1 MEFCQHRQSASKK
14 EKDKTSF
21 KLVVPISIFISKCE
35 VMWESLVRE
44 IQCDD
49 GELSIGQGVPC
60 EGVPSTP
67 IIRRILSSD
76 ILGCILVGSIKTT
89 SSGKLQLF
97 DATGS
102 VDIVVPDIF
111 PSFLCQG
118 IHEVKEF
125 KIVLEGPF
133 VKVESSEL
141 HSSEP
146 LSCKS
151 IFGELPEKNLTNHL
165 AVYVHFYFKDS
176 TCLNA
181 PINFPLCMVNNFSTS
196 RIGIAHLLLV
206 SHKFP
211 AAETYAVDANAS
223 NSISLFAEAL
233 LLPYDANFVDED
245 GHNHVRP
252 AYELNNPETK
262 YCRRSK
268 VVESRWHSYSSSNC
282 DLSPSGTR
290 PGFPCLLTFP
300 KSSPQVHVTGNLC
313 RKGGS
318 VLENKSAGL
327 HPILLEFLSDSFIK
341 YQSLLVGGYYIMMCS
356 KECAFCFQKDSMKRI
371 CAKVI
376 LSSKTILWN
385 VSFSFDMGQP
395 KKVQPRYQNSQEDSV
410 GAYQICSEN
419 VCQNDLV
426 FKQLHTQLNDFSDA
440 HLLISPD
447 KPGSINQIEALKEEI
462 SSHFSMLQGV
472 TTVSSFIQ
480 IIKSD
485 ISRSLKCAGSQHGSF
500 FNTELVSVCGNIE
513 SLHLFNCKFGSFI
526 SKESAAFDCKR
537 ESSICLHVY
546 DDQNMIHIRG
556 KLLRSYPVG
565 LGPGVNATFHRVL
578 VKCYPGGFPKLVL
591 TSVSHIVIN
600 SVKETS
606 FLCRNRAAPLSQF
619 DRNSEH
625 TLNSVPLNLISQFND
640 LLDIKLARLLCR
652 VVTIHFLVLER
663 LELDCRGLGSRIGP
677 KMPSIMI
684 RLAGFLLD
692 DGSSLCCC
700 WADGKRAETLL
711 RLDEISCQPFF
722 HCGVASARKTVG
734 CHDTVGFQL
743 DKLLKKHHKVIMK
756 NYRAAQD
763 VSSMDFMFYCNSG
776 EIFSNAE
783 ESLLRFVISNACQGS
798 AFNLAGHL
806 MDSTTLGSLPK
817 ECEDMQD
824 VVRPLTNIWAAEIE
838 HINSL
843 KQARDLFDDLSTG

>member
-1 MEFCQHRQSASKK
+1 MGEPRG
-14 EKDKTSF
+14 
-21 KLVVPISIFISKCE
+21 LGR
-35 VMWESLVRE
+35 SLS
-44 IQCDD
+44 
-49 GELSIGQGVPC
+49 L
-60 EGVPSTP
+60 
-67 IIRRILSSD
+67 
-76 ILGCILVGSIKTT
+76 
-89 SSGKLQLF
+89 
-97 DATGS
+97 
-102 VDIVVPDIF
+102 
-111 PSFLCQG
+111 
-118 IHEVKEF
+118 VKEF

-181 PINFPLCMVNNFSTS
+181 PINFPLCMANNFSTS

-223 NSISLFAEAL
+223 NNISLFAEAL

-262 YCRRSK
+262 YCRGSK
-268 VVESRWHSYSSSNC
+268 VVESRWHSYTSSNC

-341 YQSLLVGGYYIMMCS
+341 YQ
-356 KECAFCFQKDSMKRI
+356 
-371 CAKVI
+371 
-376 LSSKTILWN
+376 
-385 VSFSFDMGQP
+385 P
-395 KKVQPRYQNSQEDSV
+395 KKEQPIYQNFQEDSV

-419 VCQNDLV
+419 VRQNDLI

-447 KPGSINQIEALKEEI
+447 MPGSINQIEALKEEI

-546 DDQNMIHIRG
+546 DDQNMNQFQLETEG
-556 KLLRSYPVG
+556 VAKLKKNLEKKKY
-565 LGPGVNATFHRVL
+565 F
-578 VKCYPGGFPKLVL
+578 VKRAVILFP
-591 TSVSHIVIN
+591 
-600 SVKETS
+600 
-606 FLCRNRAAPLSQF
+606 FA
-619 DRNSEH
+619 
-625 TLNSVPLNLISQFND
+625 VPLD
-640 LLDIKLARLLCR
+640 
-652 VVTIHFLVLER
+652 
-663 LELDCRGLGSRIGP
+663 GLYRSSR
-677 KMPSIMI
+677 
-684 RLAGFLLD
+684 
-692 DGSSLCCC
+692 
-700 WADGKRAETLL
+700 
-711 RLDEISCQPFF
+711 
-722 HCGVASARKTVG
+722 
-734 CHDTVGFQL
+734 
-743 DKLLKKHHKVIMK
+743 
-756 NYRAAQD
+756 
-763 VSSMDFMFYCNSG
+763 
-776 EIFSNAE
+776 
-783 ESLLRFVISNACQGS
+783 
-798 AFNLAGHL
+798 
-806 MDSTTLGSLPK
+806 
-817 ECEDMQD
+817 
-824 VVRPLTNIWAAEIE
+824 
-838 HINSL
+838 
-843 KQARDLFDDLSTG
+843 